1 MKWNYL
7 YFFHPQ
13 IFSSKFLFP
22 NSISCISLQLRSK
35 FTVTKRSDFTVSTSN
50 KFRSL
55 VHWTLAKEKTRST
68 KAFETGIFKI
78 FRFFFEKNFN
88 IPRGWRWLF
97 CREFWEN
104 LLRGIPDSIFL
115 LPRVQKITHSEFLS
129 ICYSIAWPH
138 QIIHLI
144 PPNQGKFA
152 LLV

>member
-1 MKWNYL
+1 MC
-7 YFFHPQ
+7 FSHPQ
-13 IFSSKFLFP
+13 IFSNNFLFP

-88 IPRGWRWLF
+88 IPRGWHWQACKKFWRNLI
-97 CREFWEN
+97 CR
-104 LLRGIPDSIFL
+104 ISDSIFL
-115 LPRVQKITHSEFLS
+115 LLRAQKISHSGIKISQWFLFT
-129 ICYSIAWPH
+129 CGRAPKARAK
-138 QIIHLI
+138 
-144 PPNQGKFA
+144 N
-152 LLV
+152 